1 MWRPAEVRA
10 SSAHTRG
17 GETHPADSSEC
28 CNGRR
33 IQKRWLEVGRGHVG
47 IERIDRALQVP
58 VAEADDVLIDPAG
71 RQRQDPALGCGEEI
85 RYEVADLHDREVMTR
100 GVETKR
106 EKVVNVVIR
115 LATRR
120 EDRPN
125 SARRDDRNVA
135 ADWIIADDTSDRST
149 ERDGPVERTERTPD
163 GEL

>member
-100 GVETKR
+100 RVETERSEVLKEGVGR
-106 EKVVNVVIR
+106 AAWR
-115 LATRR
+115 Q
-120 EDRPN
+120 DRPN
-125 SARRDDRNVA
+125 SAR
-135 ADWIIADDTSDRST
+135 
-149 ERDGPVERTERTPD
+149 
-163 GEL
+163 